1 MHQAIAPPSRK
12 AVVNPDH
19 SYLITGGTGGLG
31 RSITRWLVKQG
42 AKSVIL
48 ASRSGN
54 KNPTVQ
60 TLVEEITAM
69 GSGAQISV
77 VKCDVRDQEQVQQLR
92 DEYECSEK
100 RPIRG
105 IIHGAMVNRDML
117 FENLTLADWVEVTE
131 PRVQGAWNLHHC
143 MGSNLDF
150 FIILSSVTGFYG
162 THGQAAYA
170 ASNTFLDAFA
180 AYRRLHGLPAA
191 AIDIGIVD
199 EVGYIAEAEPD
210 KQAQWQAQSHD
221 HIQEREILSLLKAAI
236 THQHEHCDYT
246 QTATGFKLDPARKLP
261 WWALEPKVSHIL
273 HGLRSSA
280 AVESSSSTASTVRL
294 DLLLK
299 EATSIAEA
307 THIVCVAL
315 VHKIAQVLTT
325 PLERIEADQ
334 PLMAYGLDSLVA
346 VELRNWMVSE
356 LGATVPLLELTNSP
370 SIEALARVAAVQ
382 SRVVG
387 QTVLKQGVGD

>member
-12 AVVNPDH
+12 AVVNPDR

-48 ASRSGN
+48 ASRSGK
-54 KNPTVQ
+54 KNPAVQ

-77 VKCDVRDQEQVQQLR
+77 VKCDVRDQERVQQLR
-92 DEYECSEK
+92 NEYSEK

-117 FENLTLADWVEVTE
+117 FENLTLADWAEVTE

-143 MGSNLDF
+143 MGSQLDF

-199 EVGYIAEAEPD
+199 NVGYIAEAEPD
-210 KQAQWQAQSHD
+210 KQALWQAQSHD
-221 HIQEREILSLLKAAI
+221 HIQEREILCLLKAAI
-236 THQHEHCDYT
+236 THEHKDCDYT

-273 HGLRSSA
+273 HGLRSTAAVKSSSA
-280 AVESSSSTASTVRL
+280 APTVRL

-299 EATSIAEA
+299 EATSTAEA
-307 THIVCVAL
+307 TRVVCVAL

-356 LGATVPLLELTNSP
+356 LGATVPLLELTNSR
-370 SIEALARVAAVQ
+370 SIEALAQVAAAQ
-382 SRVVG
+382 SRFVD
-387 QTVLKQGVGD
+387 QAALKQGEGD